1 MYKEGTKP
9 TDAVM
14 ASKRPPID
22 SVLSTQTAERQEER
36 SRLVLEEEKNKS
48 AQRSRSLEALPSGH
62 DDFFGHQNSLEQ
74 ERRHILSETRLD
86 RERRSRSPDVRLE
99 RGAARSTSPERSRPS
114 SNPRSRSPESERGK
128 RSVAVVG
135 SRARSPI
142 RAWEESMETPGS
154 RFERI
159 RDRAQEILYNYERQ
173 YPPKETP
180 PPEFSTPRRPGA
192 GSRGGPREEEEA
204 EEEKRADSR
213 DDVDDPLHRTARS
226 YIHYPSDLRS
236 KTPREGRNEERGVF
250 TPLLPD
256 QVSHMQ
262 IFLTKPFWELQSN
275 FIVQN

>member
-1 MYKEGTKP
+1 M
-9 TDAVM
+9 
-14 ASKRPPID
+14 
-22 SVLSTQTAERQEER
+22 
-36 SRLVLEEEKNKS
+36 LEEEKNKI

-62 DDFFGHQNSLEQ
+62 EDLFGHQNSLEQ

-86 RERRSRSPDVRLE
+86 LERRSRSPDVRLE

-114 SNPRSRSPESERGK
+114 SNPRSRSPESDRGK

-142 RAWEESMETPGS
+142 RAWEDNTETPGS

-173 YPPKETP
+173 YPPKESP
-180 PPEFSTPRRPGA
+180 PKPEFSTPRRLGA
-192 GSRGGPREEEEA
+192 GSRGGSREEEEV
-204 EEEKRADSR
+204 EEEKRAESR
-213 DDVDDPLHRTARS
+213 DDVDDPHHRTARS
-226 YIHYPSDLRS
+226 YIHYPADLRS

-256 QVSHMQ
+256 QVRHMQ
-262 IFLTKPFWELQSN
+262 IFITRPFCELQGN
-275 FIVQN
+275 FTVQN